1 MCASHRVKD
10 LARANRDIA
19 LLLEEL
25 WDSCEV
31 ATNSSKVGIQVRH
44 MGCIRS
50 PAIEYF
56 VCSIVTDRRIFD
68 DIV

>member
-10 LARANRDIA
+10 LARANGDIA

-25 WDSCEV
+25 WDGCEV
-31 ATNSSKVGIQVRH
+31 ATNCSEVGIQVRH
-44 MGCIRS
+44 MGCVRS
-50 PAIEYF
+50 PAIKYF
-56 VCSIVTDRRIFD
+56 DCILVTDRRIFD